1 MLPIK
6 CLQTSDLF
14 VRTYRRL
21 RLMGCSL
28 IYIESIA
35 RVHRLSLSGKILY
48 HLRLSD
54 SLLVQWPE
62 LQAKYP
68 RAHYAGRVF

>member
-1 MLPIK
+1 
-6 CLQTSDLF
+6 
-14 VRTYRRL
+14 
-21 RLMGCSL
+21 MGCSL